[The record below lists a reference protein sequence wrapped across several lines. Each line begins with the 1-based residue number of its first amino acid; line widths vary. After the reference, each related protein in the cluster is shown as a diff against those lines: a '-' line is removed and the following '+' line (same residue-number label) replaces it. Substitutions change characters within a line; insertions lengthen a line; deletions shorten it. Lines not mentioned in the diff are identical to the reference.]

1 MADNLSDKISDNSSK
16 NKDSFFK
23 AFFGSSKK
31 EEGYKKYNG
40 FDITNRLFWTEG
52 WGSMGLAI
60 LAALTI
66 RWLFLEAY
74 VIPSGSMLPTL
85 LINDHIFVNKIVYG
99 VRAPFSESW
108 LVKFSE
114 PQRGDI
120 IVFKYP
126 VDMSTFFIKRVVAV
140 PGDKIKFDN
149 GSLYLNDQIQEK
161 IVPTS
166 SANFDWLRD
175 EDFNS
180 RDGSY
185 KDSKSNYTHFF
196 EKLKSSGTNTIEH
209 SLLMPKSAVSGFPGD
224 GEWTVPVDHLF
235 VMGDN
240 RYNSHD
246 SRFWGFVPQKN
257 ILGRASFVWLSCEEM
272 LPFLPIICNPLTVRL
287 TRFGHSVSQ

>member
-1 MADNLSDKISDNSSK
+1 MATQDKQK
-16 NKDSFFK
+16 TSFFRE
-23 AFFGSSKK
+23 FFRRNK
-31 EEGYKKYNG
+31 EPGYKKYNG
-40 FDITNRLFWTEG
+40 IDITNRLFWTEG
-52 WGSMGLAI
+52 WGSMALAI

-99 VRAPFSESW
+99 MRAPFSENW

-126 VDMSTFFIKRVVAV
+126 VDMSTFFIKRVVGI
-140 PGDKIKFDN
+140 PGDKVKFDN
-149 GSLYLNDQIQEK
+149 GSLYINDQLQEK
-161 IVPTS
+161 VVPAS
-166 SANFDWLRD
+166 STNFDWLRE

-180 RDGSY
+180 HDGGFQ
-185 KDSKSNYTHFF
+185 DSKGNYVHFA
-196 EKLKSSGTNTIEH
+196 EKLKRSESETAEH
-209 SLLMPKSAVSGFPGD
+209 SILMPKTDVVGFPGD
-224 GEWTVPVDHLF
+224 GEWTVPAEHLF
-235 VMGDN
+235 VIGDN

-257 ILGRASFVWLSCEEM
+257 ILGRASFVWLSCESM
-272 LPFLPIICNPLTVRL
+272 LPFLPIICNPLTIRL
-287 TRFGHSVSQ
+287 TRFGHGVTQ

>member
-1 MADNLSDKISDNSSK
+1 MANNSEQK
-16 NKDSFFK
+16 KESFFK
-23 AFFGSSKK
+23 AFFSSKK
-31 EEGYKKYNG
+31 DPNYKKYNG
-40 FDITNRLFWTEG
+40 LDLTNRLFWTEG
-52 WGSMGLAI
+52 WGSMALAI

-99 VRAPFSESW
+99 VRAPFSEQW
-108 LVKFSE
+108 MIKFSE

-126 VDMSTFFIKRVVAV
+126 VDMSTFFIKRVVGI

-149 GSLYLNDQIQEK
+149 GSLYVNDKLQEK
-161 IVPTS
+161 SVPSS
-166 SANFDWLRD
+166 SANYDWLRD
-175 EDFNS
+175 EDFNNH
-180 RDGSY
+180 DGGFA
-185 KDSKSNYTHFF
+185 DSKSNYVHFS
-196 EKLKSSGTNTIEH
+196 EKLARSESTFIDH
-209 SLLMPKSAVSGFPGD
+209 SILMPKSAVMGFPGD
-224 GEWTVPVDHLF
+224 GEWAVPEDSLF

-257 ILGRASFVWLSCEEM
+257 ILGRASFVWLSCENM
-272 LPFLPIICNPLTVRL
+272 LPFFSIICNPLTVRL
-287 TRFGHSVSQ
+287 TRFGHSVNQ